1 MLSGRFFRMAFVL
14 QLFTFLVFI
23 LQSNCFIIVI
33 RNGNFPF
40 LMTMVLFA
48 QLENIN
54 KPWNNNRNVH
64 VNERNQNKNKTK
76 LSHVQIDHALI
87 LFDLAHKL
95 CNGIIKEWL
104 HCLTSDSK
112 GRFLVIIMLMFGSAR
127 CPVML

>member
-1 MLSGRFFRMAFVL
+1 MPFIYNYSHFQYSFCNQPVFFARIYNYSNF
-14 QLFTFLVFI
+14 QYSFYNQPVF
-23 LQSNCFIIVI
+23 
-33 RNGNFPF
+33 
-40 LMTMVLFA
+40 FA
-48 QLENIN
+48 QIENAN
-54 KPWNNNRNVH
+54 KLWNNNRNVH